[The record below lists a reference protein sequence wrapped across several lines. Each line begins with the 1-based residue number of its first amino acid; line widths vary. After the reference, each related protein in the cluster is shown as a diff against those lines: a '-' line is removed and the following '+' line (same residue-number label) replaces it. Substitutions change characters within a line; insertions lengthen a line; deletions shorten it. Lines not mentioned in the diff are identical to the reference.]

1 MSEILEKAVAA
12 INDKMA
18 GATFDSSVKFKIE
31 DQGSIVVDSDGV
43 RISEEE
49 TDCTLIASLD
59 IFTKILDGDMNATE
73 AYMTG
78 SLKVEGSM
86 SAAMELSSILAK
98 DNETN
103 LSKYMLEHGQII
115 FKKAEDGRKLRIAIW
130 KANTKELLGQFFS

>member
-1 MSEILEKAVAA
+1 MGEVLEKAVAA

-31 DQGSIVVDSDGV
+31 DEGSIVVDSDGV
-43 RISEEE
+43 RVSDEE

-59 IFTKILDGDMNATE
+59 VFTKILDGDMNSTE

-86 SAAMELSSILAK
+86 SAAMELSSLLA
-98 DNETN
+98 
-103 LSKYMLEHGQII
+103 
-115 FKKAEDGRKLRIAIW
+115 
-130 KANTKELLGQFFS
+130 

>member
-18 GATFDSSVKFKIE
+18 EATFDSSVKFKIE
-31 DQGSIVVDSDGV
+31 DEGSIVVDSDGV
-43 RISEEE
+43 RISDEE

-59 IFTKILDGDMNATE
+59 VFTNILDGDINATE

-86 SAAMELSSILAK
+86 SAAMELSSILA
-98 DNETN
+98 
-103 LSKYMLEHGQII
+103 
-115 FKKAEDGRKLRIAIW
+115 
-130 KANTKELLGQFFS
+130 

>member
-18 GATFDSSVKFKIE
+18 EATFDSSVKFKIE
-31 DQGSIVVDSDGV
+31 DEGSVVVDSDGV
-43 RISEEE
+43 RVSDEE

-59 IFTKILDGDMNATE
+59 VFTKILDGDMNATE

-86 SAAMELSSILAK
+86 SAAMELSSLLA
-98 DNETN
+98 
-103 LSKYMLEHGQII
+103 
-115 FKKAEDGRKLRIAIW
+115 
-130 KANTKELLGQFFS
+130 

>member
-1 MSEILEKAVAA
+1 MSEVLEKAVAA

-31 DQGSIVVDSDGV
+31 DEGSIVVDSDGV
-43 RISEEE
+43 RISDEE

-59 IFTKILDGDMNATE
+59 VFTKILDGDMNATE

-86 SAAMELSSILAK
+86 SAAMELSSLLA
-98 DNETN
+98 
-103 LSKYMLEHGQII
+103 
-115 FKKAEDGRKLRIAIW
+115 
-130 KANTKELLGQFFS
+130 

>member
-1 MSEILEKAVAA
+1 MSEVLEKAVAA

-31 DQGSIVVDSDGV
+31 DEGSIVVDSDGV
-43 RISEEE
+43 RVSDEE

-59 IFTKILDGDMNATE
+59 VFTKVLDGDMNATE

-86 SAAMELSSILAK
+86 SAAMELSSLLA
-98 DNETN
+98 
-103 LSKYMLEHGQII
+103 
-115 FKKAEDGRKLRIAIW
+115 
-130 KANTKELLGQFFS
+130 

>member
-1 MSEILEKAVAA
+1 MSELLEKAVAA

-31 DQGSIVVDSDGV
+31 DEGSIVVDSDGV
-43 RISEEE
+43 RVSDEE

-59 IFTKILDGDMNATE
+59 VFTKILDGDMNATE

-86 SAAMELSSILAK
+86 SAAMELSNLLA
-98 DNETN
+98 
-103 LSKYMLEHGQII
+103 
-115 FKKAEDGRKLRIAIW
+115 
-130 KANTKELLGQFFS
+130 

>member
-1 MSEILEKAVAA
+1 MSEVLEKAVAA

-31 DQGSIVVDSDGV
+31 DEGSIVVDSDGV
-43 RISEEE
+43 RVVDEE

-59 IFTKILDGDMNATE
+59 VFTKILDGDMNATE

-86 SAAMELSSILAK
+86 SAAMELSSLLA
-98 DNETN
+98 
-103 LSKYMLEHGQII
+103 
-115 FKKAEDGRKLRIAIW
+115 
-130 KANTKELLGQFFS
+130 

>member
-1 MSEILEKAVAA
+1 MVEVLEKAVAA

-31 DQGSIVVDSDGV
+31 DEGSIVVDSDGV
-43 RISEEE
+43 RVSDEE

-59 IFTKILDGDMNATE
+59 VFTKILDGDMNATE

-86 SAAMELSSILAK
+86 SAAMELSSLLA
-98 DNETN
+98 
-103 LSKYMLEHGQII
+103 
-115 FKKAEDGRKLRIAIW
+115 
-130 KANTKELLGQFFS
+130 

>member
-1 MSEILEKAVAA
+1 MSEVLGKAVTA

-31 DQGSIVVDSDGV
+31 DEGSIVVDSDGV
-43 RISEEE
+43 RVSDEE

-59 IFTKILDGDMNATE
+59 VFTKILDGDMNATE

-86 SAAMELSSILAK
+86 SAAMELSSLLA
-98 DNETN
+98 
-103 LSKYMLEHGQII
+103 
-115 FKKAEDGRKLRIAIW
+115 
-130 KANTKELLGQFFS
+130 

>member
-1 MSEILEKAVAA
+1 MSEVLEKAVAA

-31 DQGSIVVDSDGV
+31 DEGSIVVDSDGV
-43 RISEEE
+43 RISDEE

-59 IFTKILDGDMNATE
+59 VFTQILDGDMNATE

-86 SAAMELSSILAK
+86 SAAMELSSILA
-98 DNETN
+98 
-103 LSKYMLEHGQII
+103 
-115 FKKAEDGRKLRIAIW
+115 
-130 KANTKELLGQFFS
+130 

>member
-1 MSEILEKAVAA
+1 MSEVLEKAVAA

-31 DQGSIVVDSDGV
+31 DEGSIVVDSDGV
-43 RISEEE
+43 RVSDEE

-59 IFTKILDGDMNATE
+59 VFTKILDGDMNATE

-86 SAAMELSSILAK
+86 SAAMELSRLLA
-98 DNETN
+98 
-103 LSKYMLEHGQII
+103 
-115 FKKAEDGRKLRIAIW
+115 
-130 KANTKELLGQFFS
+130 